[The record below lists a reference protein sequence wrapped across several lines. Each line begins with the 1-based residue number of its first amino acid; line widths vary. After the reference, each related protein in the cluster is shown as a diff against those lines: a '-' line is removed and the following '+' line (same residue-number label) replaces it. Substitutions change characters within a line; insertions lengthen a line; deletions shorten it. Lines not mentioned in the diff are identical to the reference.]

1 MLRARL
7 SETLKSAL
15 KARDQR
21 TTCTVRLILAAVKD
35 RDITFR
41 GSGKGE
47 CISDEEILTLLQTMV
62 RQREEAIGMFEQGR
76 RQDLADRERKE
87 IEVIREFLPRQLGP
101 DEMRSICNEVVSEMG
116 ASGLKDMGRCMN
128 TLKERYAGQMDF
140 GKASGIVKKL
150 LTEGA
155 PD

>member
-21 TTCTVRLILAAVKD
+21 TTSTVRLILAAVKD

-47 CISDEEILTLLQTMV
+47 CISDEEILNLLQTMI
-62 RQREEAIGMFEQGR
+62 RQRQEAIGLFEQGK
-76 RQDLADRERKE
+76 RQDLVDRERKE
-87 IEVIREFLPRQLGP
+87 IDVIREFLPRQLG
-101 DEMRSICNEVVSEMG
+101 DEQIAAATREVIEELH
-116 ASGLKDMGRCMN
+116 AEGLKDMGRVMG
-128 TLKERYAGQMDF
+128 TLKAKYAGQMDF
-140 GKASGIVKKL
+140 AKANTFVREML
-150 LTEGA
+150 H
-155 PD
+155 

>member
-21 TTCTVRLILAAVKD
+21 TVSTVRLILAAVKD

-47 CISDEEILTLLQTMV
+47 CIMDEEILNLLQTMI
-62 RQREEAIGMFEQGR
+62 RQRRESIGLFEQGG

-87 IEVIREFLPRQLGP
+87 IEVIREFLPRQLG
-101 DEMRSICNEVVSEMG
+101 DEQIAAATREVIEELR
-116 ASGLKDMGRCMN
+116 AEGLKDMGRVMG
-128 TLKERYAGQMDF
+128 TLKAKYAGQMDF
-140 GKASGIVKKL
+140 SKASSVVREL
-150 LTEGA
+150 LH
-155 PD
+155 

>member
-15 KARDQR
+15 KARDR
-21 TTCTVRLILAAVKD
+21 LAASTVRLILAAVKD

-47 CISDEEILTLLQTMV
+47 CIADEEILNLLQTMI
-62 RQREEAIGMFEQGR
+62 RQRQESIGLFEQGG

-87 IEVIREFLPRQLGP
+87 TGVIREFLPRQLG
-101 DEMRSICNEVVSEMG
+101 DEQIAAATREVIEELR
-116 ASGLKDMGRCMN
+116 AEGLKDMGRVMG
-128 TLKERYAGQMDF
+128 TLKTKYAGQMDF
-140 GKASGIVKKL
+140 AKASSVVREL
-150 LTEGA
+150 LH
-155 PD
+155 